1 MELKKPIEKPEN
13 KQMTVPEHSMGIDP
27 NTNKL
32 LIKVDDGKFMD
43 TIYEYADDWFVDNQG
58 VLNYNTMVKDLIING
73 LTREPVNTTI
83 EDKESFRNEVATPIL
98 LHIIKSINEVMKE
111 ADNIPSQEINHEI

>member
-73 LTREPVNTTI
+73 LAREPVNTTI

-98 LHIIKSINEVMKE
+98 LHIIKSINEVMNE
-111 ADNIPSQEINHEI
+111 ADSLTSQEINHEI

>member
-13 KQMTVPEHSMGIDP
+13 KKITVPEHSMGIDP

-98 LHIIKSINEVMKE
+98 LNIIKQMSEIKL
-111 ADNIPSQEINHEI
+111 AQQEQKTEE